1 MSEKKIDAQLK
12 RELQAAKADVP
23 DWIHLRMERT
33 LSGLRIKRKFRR
45 ILGYGAAAVFLTIG
59 GLGGASWMNPVLAET
74 FRNIPIVNSIF
85 QYAGDLATRR
95 ASEEGQTAK
104 VNVSAEYKGI
114 RMTIKEVLYDGG
126 RLSFGY
132 SMEADS
138 RLIPVRPT
146 LFVNGV
152 EMQYRPLDARNET
165 MEDGGKIGVVDLL
178 PEKPFPDS
186 FKLAVKYDTM
196 LEGTGRDGEAL
207 KLVKGSWAFE
217 LPMTKT
223 KTGTKQFEIKGA
235 MARDGDK
242 VLTVNHVTAASD
254 ETVIDFDTWGIEP
267 GVRLT
272 GQPDAPDSVSSMSW
286 DRFQV
291 LDDRGVPLQIF
302 GAGSGTD
309 GADITKVKRRLALAP
324 LGRIPEY
331 LVIRPYDG
339 LFEFPYRDARIAKEK
354 REAGKLPVTLSQ
366 GKAGSVTVVLAEFAK
381 RKTTV
386 YYYVNGEN
394 PFVQA
399 WEVWLESTAGGVTRG
414 SPVLVDRDTLLFAM
428 DFPPMD
434 DSKEFYFAARELHVP
449 GVNKALEVKVPLQTI
464 AEKKR

>member
-1 MSEKKIDAQLK
+1 MSEQRIDTQLK
-12 RELQAAKADVP
+12 KELQAAKADVP
-23 DWIHLRMERT
+23 DWIHMRMERT
-33 LSGLRIKRKFRR
+33 LSGIRNKRRFRR
-45 ILGYGAAAVFLTIG
+45 VIGYGAAAVFLTFG
-59 GLGGASWMNPVLAET
+59 GLGGASWMNPVLAEAI
-74 FRNIPIVNSIF
+74 RNFPIVNSIF

-114 RMTIKEVLYDGG
+114 RMTIQEVLYDGG

-138 RLIPVRPT
+138 MLIPVRPT

-165 MEDGGKIGVVDLL
+165 MEDGSKIGVVDLL
-178 PEKPFPDS
+178 LEKPFPDS

-196 LEGTGRDGEAL
+196 IEGTGRDEEAL

-235 MARDGDK
+235 TARDGDK

-254 ETVIDFDTWGIEP
+254 ETIIDFDTWGIEP
-267 GVRLT
+267 GVGLNAEST
-272 GQPDAPDSVSSMSW
+272 AQQSVFPMSR

-291 LDDRGVPLQIF
+291 LDDRGVPLPIF

-324 LGRIPEY
+324 LGRIPDY
-331 LVIRPYDG
+331 LVIRPYEEP
-339 LFEFPYRDARIAKEK
+339 FEIPDHESRIAKEK

-399 WEVWLESTAGGVTRG
+399 WEIWLESAAGGVTRG

-434 DSKEFYFAARELHVP
+434 GSKELYFAARELHMPV
-449 GVNKALEVKVPLQTI
+449 VNKALEVKVPL
-464 AEKKR
+464 R